1 MGSVVEA
8 YGVLHA
14 AGEGTAEGRFSQ
26 SLWVG
31 K

>member
-8 YGVLHA
+8 YGVLH